1 MPNPLKLAD
10 VAVSIAEG
18 ATGEVLAARRAALG
32 LAEEASVAFTGA
44 IDRAGKSA
52 AGLVELHGGS
62 IAGNGGKVSKLGQ
75 VGRDLAGDIDRDVS
89 AVDWLSR
96 AKSTAN
102 PYLAEFN
109 ATQADPAY
117 RRAIDITRCRIP
129 STTEEYTQAYR
140 TQMNTRFGLTHKY
153 AWAVPNAEALATVA
167 QQGKV
172 VEAGAGSGYWASL
185 LREMKA
191 DVVAFDVHGTGLQGS
206 LDANRFHSGARA
218 WTDIVRGD
226 ATAIKQYPDR
236 SLFMSFPPEDDPFA
250 YDVLRRYKGDRFVYV
265 GEPAGGVTGDEKFH
279 NLVARGWKE
288 VKTVEIPR
296 WESSSGFLQ
305 DALTLYERR

>member
-10 VAVSIAEG
+10 VAVSIAEV
-18 ATGEVLAARRAALG
+18 ATGEVGLAARRAARG
-32 LAEEASVAFTGA
+32 FAEEASVALTGA
-44 IDRAGKSA
+44 INRAGKGA
-52 AGLVELHGGS
+52 TGLVELTGGS
-62 IAGNGGKVSKLGQ
+62 IPVKGGNVS
-75 VGRDLAGDIDRDVS
+75 RELAGDIAKDAT

-96 AKSTAN
+96 AKSIAN
-102 PYLAEFN
+102 PYLTEFN

-140 TQMNTRFGLTHKY
+140 TQMTTRFGLTHKY
-153 AWAVPNAEALATVA
+153 AWAVPNAEALAAVA

-191 DVVAFDVHGTGLQGS
+191 DVVAFDEHGTALRGS

-305 DALTLYERR
+305 DALTVYERR